1 MFLLDFLPTS
11 TAKSRAARCYRAEY
25 VGGLEMPPD
34 RWTATRGGVFVPAVA
49 APTGCSQPAGPSGGE
64 DEMLG
69 DQS

>member
-1 MFLLDFLPTS
+1 
-11 TAKSRAARCYRAEY
+11 
-25 VGGLEMPPD
+25 MPPD
-34 RWTATRGGVFVPAVA
+34 RWTATRGGVFVPAAA